1 MSSNKQNLLALLFVP
16 EGKIDRM
23 QFFLMNLWLLV
34 LGILLMFLA
43 GGGIMFSANK
53 GGMASSTVMAGG
65 IMGLVMLVFSLL
77 MFYISVVITIKR
89 LRDAGL
95 SPWFV
100 VLYFVPFVN
109 LLLFIYLLIAPSK
122 ES

>member
-1 MSSNKQNLLALLFVP
+1 
-16 EGKIDRM
+16 
-23 QFFLMNLWLLV
+23 
-34 LGILLMFLA
+34 MFLA
-43 GGGIMFSANK
+43 GGGIMLSANK

-65 IMGLVMLVFSLL
+65 VMGLVMLVFSLL

-100 VLYFVPFVN
+100 VLYFVPFAN

-122 ES
+122 Q